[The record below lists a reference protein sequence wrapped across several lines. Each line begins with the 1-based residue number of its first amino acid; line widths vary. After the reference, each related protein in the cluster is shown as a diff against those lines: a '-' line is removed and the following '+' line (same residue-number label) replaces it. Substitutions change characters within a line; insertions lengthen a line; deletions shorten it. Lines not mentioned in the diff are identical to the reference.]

1 MGKQIKVGGRRNVRN
16 NDLRK
21 YDTEK
26 KFFNYFFKNHI
37 MCLRLLTQ
45 DNQHHVKLRG
55 FKGRKLE
62 EHVGKKPLKIN

>member
-1 MGKQIKVGGRRNVRN
+1 MGKQIKVGGRRNIEN

-21 YDTEK
+21 YHDIEK
-26 KFFNYFFKNHI
+26 KIYIFKNRI

-45 DNQHHVKLRG
+45 HNQHHVKLRG

-62 EHVGKKPLKIN
+62 GHVGKKILKIN